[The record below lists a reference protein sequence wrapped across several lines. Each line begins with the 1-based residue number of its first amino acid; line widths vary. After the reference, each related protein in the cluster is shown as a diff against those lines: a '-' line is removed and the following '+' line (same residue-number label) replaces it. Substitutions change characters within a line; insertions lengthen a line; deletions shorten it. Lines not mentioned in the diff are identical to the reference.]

1 MQIQIN
7 DALKIVQNKKI
18 MDKLQN
24 RFSIMLAETP
34 TTFHRY
40 MWDRIDWQDRLIG
53 LKGPRG
59 VGKTTLLLQRAK
71 EMLDRNS
78 TLLVNADDLYFSS
91 HTLVDLADEFARVGG
106 QVLMIDEI
114 HKYKDWSR
122 ELKLIYDY
130 HKELKV
136 IFTGSSIL
144 DIEEGEADLSRRV
157 VPYEMQGL
165 SFREYLQL
173 YKGINL
179 PIQSIED
186 IVTNKFTLPE
196 GFRPYAYFREYL
208 VKGYYPFS
216 EESQFDRRLMQVV
229 NKTIEVDIPQ
239 YTDMTIAA
247 TRKLKRLMSIVAESV
262 PFKPNVSTIS
272 QVLGIS
278 RNLLPEWLVYME
290 KAGLIMQL
298 RDDTGGIR
306 GLGKVDKVY
315 LDNTAL
321 MFLLGKD
328 NTEVGNVRE
337 TFFMNQARVGYDVIT
352 SSVSDFQIGKYTFEV
367 GGRSKKQKQIAG
379 VESAFVVKD
388 DIEIG
393 YQNIIPLWIFGLM
406 Y

>member
-1 MQIQIN
+1 
-7 DALKIVQNKKI
+7 

-34 TTFHRY
+34 TAFHRY

-78 TLLVNADDLYFSS
+78 TMLVNADDLYFSS
-91 HTLVDLADEFARVGG
+91 HTLVDLADEFARIGG

-130 HKELKV
+130 HKELQV

-337 TFFMNQARVGYDVIT
+337 TFFMNQVRVGYDVIT
-352 SSVSDFQIGKYTFEV
+352 SSVSDFQISKYTFEV

-379 VESAFVVKD
+379 VQNAFVVKD

-393 YQNIIPLWIFGLM
+393 YQNVIPLWTFGLM